1 MAKYISELQQCN
13 DDPDMHESLM
23 QLSGKVA
30 GRQKVILGKYEEQMD
45 VPIDIL
51 SLRPLI
57 TV

>member
-1 MAKYISELQQCN
+1 MAQTIMQQCN